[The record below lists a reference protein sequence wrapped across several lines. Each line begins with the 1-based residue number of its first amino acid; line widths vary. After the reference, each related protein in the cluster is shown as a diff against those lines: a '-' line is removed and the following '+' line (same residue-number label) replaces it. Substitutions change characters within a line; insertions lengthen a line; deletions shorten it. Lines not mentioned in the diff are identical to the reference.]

1 MYCMYVH
8 LTMVVMGQPY
18 IKDNTAHYMITL
30 KYLKILRN
38 NTYLIIPEYK
48 ELNKSDTCTSMITI
62 SIIFDL
68 DDNLNP
74 QVYTVKVIEFPGYP

>member
-1 MYCMYVH
+1 
-8 LTMVVMGQPY
+8 MVVMGQPY
-18 IKDNTAHYMITL
+18 IRDDTSHYMITL

-48 ELNKSDTCTSMITI
+48 ELDESGTCTSMITI
-62 SIIFDL
+62 HIIFDL

-74 QVYTVKVIEFPGYP
+74 